1 MTLTR
6 MSRSRFRTNP
16 RRAATGIAVLA
27 VALLIA
33 VIQYVK
39 SNHSKPPPPDGA
51 RASATAPAPAP
62 APDIRPDAGPGF
74 RSRQVLEE
82 HFRKHGGE
90 FGQRLTIDEYLRR
103 AQALRDAPAGGTIA
117 QLKRRDG
124 VVCRFDRATGD
135 FIAFNRDRTIRTF
148 FRPNDGEA
156 YFRRQA
162 QREHDE

>member
-51 RASATAPAPAP
+51 RASATAPAP